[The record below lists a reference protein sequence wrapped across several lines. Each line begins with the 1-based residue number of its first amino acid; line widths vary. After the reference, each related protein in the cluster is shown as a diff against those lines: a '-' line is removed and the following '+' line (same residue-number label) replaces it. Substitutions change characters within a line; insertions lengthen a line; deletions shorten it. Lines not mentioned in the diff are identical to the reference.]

1 MKKSMIDLA
10 YDILSS
16 EHKAMKF
23 LDLLN
28 SLRLKWNGE
37 NCSKIFFFPVKKPP
51 FAPERKRAAASMGFK
66 NRIP

>member
-1 MKKSMIDLA
+1 MEFTFALHGMKKS
-10 YDILSS
+10 
-16 EHKAMKF
+16 AMKF